1 MRVAVLGL
9 GSAGRRHV
17 RHLLGLGHDVVGFDP
32 SAPMPDGVA
41 GSKTFGSAI
50 ETADAVVVASP
61 NAHHAEHALRAIEH
75 RRPVLVE
82 KPLAAD
88 AEDARRIVDAA
99 DAAGVQCGAAMN
111 LRFHP
116 GLLYLKHLIDRD
128 VLGPVRLAQ
137 ASFGFDLRLWRPG
150 TDYRESYSARA
161 DLGGGIVLDA
171 IHELDYL
178 VWLLGPVASVSA
190 QVAKISDLEVDVEDA
205 AVAALRFESGA
216 LGSVDLNFFEPAY
229 RRSCVVVGTEAAAR
243 WDWSREAVEVTRH
256 GAPSHIE
263 VTRCD
268 IDDTYRDEIVD
279 FLDAVE
285 EGRPPRTPARDAL
298 AAVEVATA
306 IAQSASS
313 GSRVNLGNT
322 S

>member
-17 RHLLGLGHDVVGFDP
+17 RHLLELGQDVVGYDP
-32 SAPMPDGVA
+32 TAPMPDGVA
-41 GSKTFGSAI
+41 GSETFVSAI
-50 ETADAVVVASP
+50 KTADAVIVASP
-61 NAHHAEHALRAIEH
+61 NSYHAEHALSAIGL
-75 RRPVLVE
+75 RCPVLVE

-88 AEDARRIVDAA
+88 ATDARRIADAA
-99 DAAGVQCGAAMN
+99 DAADVLCGAAMN

-116 GLLYLKHLIDRD
+116 GLLYLRRLLDRD
-128 VLGPVRLAQ
+128 VLGSVRLAQ

-150 TDYRESYSARA
+150 TDYRNSYSARA
-161 DLGGGIVLDA
+161 DLRGGIVLDA

-190 QVAKISDLEVDVEDA
+190 EMAKISDLELDVEDA
-205 AVAALRFESGA
+205 AVAALSFESGA
-216 LGSVDLNFFEPAY
+216 LGAVDLNFFEPAY
-229 RRSCVVVGTEAAAR
+229 RRTCVLVGAEATAR
-243 WDWSREAVEVTRH
+243 WDWSTETVEVTRH

-268 IDDTYRDEIVD
+268 IDDTYRQELVD
-279 FLDAVE
+279 FLGAVE
-285 EGRPPRTPARDAL
+285 EGRPPRTPASEAL
-298 AAVEVATA
+298 ASVEVATA

-313 GSRVNLGNT
+313 GSRVDLRNA